1 MAAAR
6 TTARTAAETAAGAPA
21 RTARDHLRRAAVV
34 VALTTLPLAGLSL
47 AFAQDVATATPPPP
61 SVTSA
66 MWVWDNPVDR
76 AVDPRGTGY
85 APAEPAQLA
94 AFVREHGL
102 TTVHLSAPWASDE
115 GPVAPWLTAAVDAVR
130 AEGASV
136 GVLGGDPPWLDQ
148 PQLAVQWMHAATHDR
163 AVTHVQLN
171 VEPWTLPAWGT
182 DRAGSVTR
190 WLALLD
196 AVRAE
201 LPPGVGLGVDVPYW
215 LAWEPWGDGSVADA
229 AMARAD
235 RVDVVAFVDHAQ
247 GDDGILALSADAV
260 AAAVRAGLPFT
271 VGVETDT
278 PAVAGGAQWTFG
290 DDGAQA
296 LARETALAAQAL
308 RGTPGF
314 EGIAVQHYR
323 TWRGLLGLG

>member
-6 TTARTAAETAAGAPA
+6 ST
-21 RTARDHLRRAAVV
+21 RDRLRRGAVT
-34 VALTTLPLAGLSL
+34 VALSALPVAGLPVVL
-47 AFAQDVATATPPPP
+47 GHDVATASPPPP
-61 SVTSA
+61 AVRTA
-66 MWVWDNPVDR
+66 MWVWDNPVDG

-85 APAEPAQLA
+85 GPAEPAQLA
-94 AFVREHGL
+94 AFVREHRL

-148 PQLAVQWMHAATHDR
+148 PQLAVQWMRAATHER

-171 VEPWTLPAWGT
+171 VEPWTLPAWET
-182 DRAGSVTR
+182 DRSGSVTR
-190 WLALLD
+190 WLAMLD

-201 LPPGVGLGVDVPYW
+201 LPAGVGLGVDVPYW
-215 LAWEPWGDGSVADA
+215 LAWEPWGDGTVADA

-235 RVDVVAFVDHAQ
+235 RVEVVAFVDHAH
-247 GDDGILALSADAV
+247 GPDGILALSADAV
-260 AAAVRAGLPFT
+260 AAAVDAGLPFT

-278 PAVAGGAQWTFG
+278 PQVAGGAQWTFG
-290 DDGAQA
+290 DDGVEA
-296 LARETALAAQAL
+296 LDRETALVADAL
-308 RGTPGF
+308 AGTPGY
-314 EGIAVQHYR
+314 EGVAVQHYR
-323 TWRGLLGLG
+323 TWRTLLGAG